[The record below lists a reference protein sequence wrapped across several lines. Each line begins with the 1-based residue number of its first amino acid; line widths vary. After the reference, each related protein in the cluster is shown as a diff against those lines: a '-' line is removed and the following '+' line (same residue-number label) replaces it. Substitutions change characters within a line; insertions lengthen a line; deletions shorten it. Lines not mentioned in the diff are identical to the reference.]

1 MEITGTLVA
10 LLETNTGVGAN
21 GPWKKKTFVLE
32 SKEKFP
38 KKVAITAWNEQADL
52 ADKLSAGTEL
62 KISFNLESR
71 EFNGKWYTD
80 VKAWRIDRNIDSADA
95 PGQAQAADMPP
106 PADFGSGEDDD
117 LPF

>member
-21 GPWKKKTFVLE
+21 GPWKKKPFILE

-80 VKAWRIDRNIDSADA
+80 VKAWKIETLGNTAV
-95 PGQAQAADMPP
+95 QQPP
-106 PADFGSGEDDD
+106 IQEPDFVPDDFD
-117 LPF
+117 PLPF

>member
-1 MEITGTLVA
+1 MEINGTLVS
-10 LLETNTGVGAN
+10 LLETNSGVGAN
-21 GPWKKKTFVLE
+21 GPWKKKTFVIE
-32 SKEKFP
+32 TKDKFP

-52 ADKLSAGTEL
+52 ADKLSPGSEL

-80 VKAWRIDRNIDSADA
+80 VKAWKIETSSSSNVSNEQNDI
-95 PGQAQAADMPP
+95 P
-106 PADFGSGEDDD
+106 DFIPDETDP

>member
-1 MEITGTLVA
+1 MDISGKLIT

-21 GPWKKKTFVLE
+21 GPWKKKTFVIE
-32 SKEKFP
+32 TKEKFP

-52 ADKLSAGTEL
+52 AEKLSAGTEL

-71 EFNGKWYTD
+71 EYNGKWYTD
-80 VKAWRIDRNIDSADA
+80 VKAWKIEAAGGTNAHENFAD
-95 PGQAQAADMPP
+95 PE
-106 PADFGSGEDDD
+106 ADFIPDDSEP